1 MGSLGPTQLIALLLA
16 VAIVAATGGFVA
28 SAIARTNK
36 RRTHRLFLLGF
47 VCGLTAGAVL
57 RGRRR
62 SLHAWRPL
70 DGRADLRPL
79 AAHALTFA
87 ASHARL
93 GLRLPQWHRQPRMY
107 ATPTPGSP
115 GKSAKVAADNEPP
128 PDRASTVEAGCRTQ
142 RADESPHRLRHVVV
156 SSASLRQHRHPLVA
170 PRRAPHKFR

>member
-1 MGSLGPTQLIALLLA
+1 MGSLGPTHLIALLLA
-16 VAIVAATGGFVA
+16 VAISAATGGFVA

-36 RRTHRLFLLGF
+36 RRTRRLFLLGF

-62 SLHAWRPL
+62 SLHAWRAL
-70 DGRADLRPL
+70 DGRADLCPL

-142 RADESPHRLRHVVV
+142 RADESAHRLRHVVV
-156 SSASLRQHRHPLVA
+156 SSASLRRRHPLVA
-170 PRRAPHKFR
+170 LRRALPKFR

>member
-36 RRTHRLFLLGF
+36 RRTHRVFLLGF

-62 SLHAWRPL
+62 SLHAWRAL
-70 DGRADLRPL
+70 DGRADLCPL

-87 ASHARL
+87 ASHVRL
-93 GLRLPQWHRQPRMY
+93 GLRLPQWHRQLRMY
-107 ATPTPGSP
+107 ATPAPGSP
-115 GKSAKVAADNEPP
+115 GKSAKSG
-128 PDRASTVEAGCRTQ
+128 R
-142 RADESPHRLRHVVV
+142 
-156 SSASLRQHRHPLVA
+156 RQ
-170 PRRAPHKFR
+170 